1 MASSRRI
8 GIESSA
14 TRALLL
20 DAAKRIMQQ
29 QGYAAL
35 TSRQVAAEAGLK
47 PQLVHYYFR
56 TMDDLLLALV
66 RRGNDEAL
74 RRLARAVASED
85 PLQALWKLSMDP
97 TSTVVTMEIMAV
109 ANHHSGIR
117 EEVRRYAEQFRNIQA
132 EAIGQYAERHGV
144 RSEVS
149 PLAATLMMAGLAQ
162 VLLREKALGMTLG
175 HAEVESGVKK
185 WQDEFAAKIRASQ
198 AAATPKKNSSVARA
212 KRSSTRQR
220 KRPQGTNGPGA
231 QDGSVKSVDQTF
243 ARKEP

>member
-1 MASSRRI
+1 MASPRRI

-74 RRLARAVASED
+74 RRLARAVTSED
-85 PLQALWKLSMDP
+85 PLRALWKLSMDP
-97 TSTVVTMEIMAV
+97 TATVVTMEIMAV

-117 EEVRRYAEQFRNIQA
+117 EEVRRYAEQIRNIQA
-132 EAIGQYAERHGV
+132 EAISRYAELHGLQ
-144 RSEVS
+144 SEVS
-149 PLAATLMMAGLAQ
+149 PLAATLMMTGLAQ

-175 HAEVESGVKK
+175 HEEVESGVKK
-185 WQDEFAAKIRASQ
+185 WQDEFVAKIRRSQ
-198 AAATPKKNSSVARA
+198 AAATKKKSPVART
-212 KRSSTRQR
+212 KRSSPRQR
-220 KRPQGTNGPGA
+220 KREFAPGRE
-231 QDGSVKSVDQTF
+231 G
-243 ARKEP
+243 